1 VPLLPFDT
9 FSLETPLAPGEVR
22 ARLAAAVEPKRRL
35 RLGGGRCP
43 FEGEVE
49 GDSFRVSRV
58 INYRN
63 SFLPHVRGRVVP
75 AAAGSRIE
83 GSMALHPAVL
93 AFIAVWCGL
102 VLLIGVGVWGA
113 MLADGRWRPGALV
126 PLGMLAF
133 LWALSAGAF
142 TVEARRA
149 RAMLGQIV
157 APAGPRHDVTTP
169 AT

>member
-1 VPLLPFDT
+1 MPLLPFDT

-63 SFLPHVRGRVVP
+63 SFLPHVRGRVHRRGEEGARNAGGDCRAGGP
-75 AAAGSRIE
+75 AARRHAAGHLTS
-83 GSMALHPAVL
+83 
-93 AFIAVWCGL
+93 
-102 VLLIGVGVWGA
+102 
-113 MLADGRWRPGALV
+113 
-126 PLGMLAF
+126 
-133 LWALSAGAF
+133 
-142 TVEARRA
+142 
-149 RAMLGQIV
+149 Q
-157 APAGPRHDVTTP
+157 
-169 AT
+169 